1 MNDNIYEEFYGPSM
15 ESELTGQ
22 EGLGA
27 SIIAGLAT
35 TAFLYAGYK
44 WVFGKSKDKMLEK
57 TVNSNLNGN
66 QRVLGLNDTELLRKS
81 VNLYSKPKSGEN
93 SFKEYIKLRNKVITD
108 LNKDYKDDLIKDFNF
123 MYLIKYISGN
133 NLLDIVLTP
142 QYSESELWEEVLKTD
157 LAEDKVKISA
167 IDKINV
173 FPNIKNLEHFDKE
186 VLSKIY
192 IEVGKTE
199 SDEFAVRIGY
209 TGGSSLVISESDAN
223 NPNIKRMGEYVKFV
237 ISKIKDPRANMV
249 LGKDELLK
257 TLTELFCTHLKDE
270 IEFMM
275 DRDIARD
282 FYSDMNKL
290 VANKNNFKEANICKM
305 AQMSYNKEDIFLCI
319 PLTVWN
325 SDSVE
330 NN

>member
-1 MNDNIYEEFYGPSM
+1 MDNIFEEFYGPSM
-15 ESELTGQ
+15 ESEISGQ

-57 TVNSNLNGN
+57 TVNSDSSGK
-66 QRVLGLNDTELLRKS
+66 QRVLNLTDTELLRKS
-81 VNLYSKPKSGEN
+81 INLYSKPKSGEN
-93 SFKEYIKLRNKVITD
+93 SFKEYIKLRNKVISD

-123 MYLIKYISGN
+123 LYLIKYISGN

-142 QYSESELWEEVLKTD
+142 EYSESELWEEVLKSG
-157 LAEDKVKISA
+157 LAENKVMISA
-167 IDKINV
+167 IDKIKV

-186 VLSKIY
+186 ILSKIY
-192 IEVGKTE
+192 IEVGKVH
-199 SDEFAVRIGY
+199 SGEFAVKIGY
-209 TGGSSLVISESDAN
+209 IGGSSLVIPESEAN
-223 NPNIKRMGEYVKFV
+223 NPNIKRMGEFVKFV

-249 LGKDELLK
+249 FGKDGLLK

-270 IEFMM
+270 IEIMM
-275 DRDIARD
+275 DIDIARD

-290 VANKNNFKEANICKM
+290 VANKDNFKEVNICKM
-305 AQMSYNKEDIFLCI
+305 TQMSYNKDDIFLCI

-330 NN
+330 ND